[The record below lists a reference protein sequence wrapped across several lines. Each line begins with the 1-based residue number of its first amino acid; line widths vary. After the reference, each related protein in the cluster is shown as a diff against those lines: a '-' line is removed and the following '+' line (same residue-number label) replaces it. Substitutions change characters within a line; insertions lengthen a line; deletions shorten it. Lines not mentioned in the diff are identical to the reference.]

1 MPTMTNNG
9 KSWKPFERQWS
20 AYVIMNDWKEKG
32 ANAAAKNAHKLLK
45 MRAALVIAT
54 ANNATAQ
61 EHLNR
66 QSDADK
72 LDGDATFL
80 QLKEKFTPQ
89 LAAQK
94 NATLRRLDLAT
105 AEVFNAPSATGKLER
120 LLTVETLFND
130 AIDYDVRPTCSS
142 QISKLLANIDVQ
154 CGLEMISWK
163 VQWMAQ
169 VTSGVITEFRQL
181 INSVQSVLQTIEA
194 QESTN
199 GSAETEK
206 TGIAMNYKSDK
217 KRRQTTRGKN
227 ERETAKNMR
236 CFRCNKLG
244 HLKRDCP
251 KNKRN
256 DTSEESS
263 DDDAEKRK
271 KQRRETRAKPHQETR
286 NVTLS
291 YT

>member
-1 MPTMTNNG
+1 M
-9 KSWKPFERQWS
+9 
-20 AYVIMNDWKEKG
+20 
-32 ANAAAKNAHKLLK
+32 AAI
-45 MRAALVIAT
+45 AL
-54 ANNATAQ
+54 
-61 EHLNR
+61 
-66 QSDADK
+66 
-72 LDGDATFL
+72 TFL
-80 QLKEKFTPQ
+80 IGNEDHIRS
-89 LAAQK
+89 
-94 NATLRRLDLAT
+94 RRLSSSVSET
-105 AEVFNAPSATGKLER
+105 KQMGVFKMISKNTFRTGNAR
-120 LLTVETLFND
+120 L
-130 AIDYDVRPTCSS
+130 YDVRPTCLS
-142 QISKLLANIDVQ
+142 QISKLLANIDEQ
-154 CGLEMISWK
+154 CGFEMISWK

-169 VTSGVITEFRQL
+169 VSSGVITEFRQL
-181 INSVQSVLQTIEA
+181 INSVQSVLQTIAA

-199 GSAETEK
+199 GIAETEK

-227 ERETAKNMR
+227 ERDTGKNMR

-244 HLKRDCP
+244 HLKRNSP

-271 KQRRETRAKPHQETR
+271 KQRRETRAKPHQKMR